1 MGLKLKKRMRNLC
14 AGVVMFFFA
23 ISFVLPIL
31 ITITNSFM
39 SESEIQWNYCV
50 LFGTSSEETTVIKSD
65 SVHLQL
71 IPESVTLSQYKQ
83 ILLDGPEYLYKFWN
97 SVIMVV
103 PIVVLQVVIAVFA
116 SYGFS
121 KLRGKAGRIL
131 PFVYMILM
139 VMPYQVLMVS
149 NYIVL
154 DKINL
159 VDTIWAIILPG
170 MFAPYSTYIL
180 TKRMK
185 KIPKSYIEAA
195 KIDGAGEWALFTKIC
210 VPLCAST
217 IMTVLMLVFF
227 DYWNMVEQPIAL
239 LSNSSKQ
246 PLSVFLSKINSEK
259 IGVSFAAGVIYMIY
273 PLLLFLYGEK
283 NLESEIASTGGLKDI

>member
-1 MGLKLKKRMRNLC
+1 MGLKLKKKIRNLC

-31 ITITNSFM
+31 ITFTNSFM
-39 SESEIQWNYCV
+39 SESEIQWNYGT
-50 LFGTSSEETTVIKSD
+50 LFGTSSEGTTVIRSD

-103 PIVVLQVVIAVFA
+103 PIAVLQVAIAVFA
-116 SYGFS
+116 AYGFS
-121 KLRGKAGRIL
+121 KLKGKAGRIL
-131 PFVYMILM
+131 PFVYMVLM

-154 DKINL
+154 DKMNL

-180 TKRMK
+180 AKRMK
-185 KIPKSYIEAA
+185 KIPKSYMEAA

-217 IMTVLMLVFF
+217 IMTVFMLVFF

-239 LSNSSKQ
+239 LSDSSKQ

-259 IGVSFAAGVIYMIY
+259 IGVSFTAGVIYMIY

-283 NLESEIASTGGLKDI
+283 NLESEIATTGGLKNI